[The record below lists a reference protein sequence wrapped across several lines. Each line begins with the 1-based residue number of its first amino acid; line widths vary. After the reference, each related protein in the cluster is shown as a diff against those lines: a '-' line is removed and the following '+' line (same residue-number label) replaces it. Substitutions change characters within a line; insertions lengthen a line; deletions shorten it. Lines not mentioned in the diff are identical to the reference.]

1 MTSTY
6 PLLRHQ
12 RLDATIGVRQGE
24 TVKVGDFLKDVAS
37 LAAVL
42 PAARH
47 VINLCKDRY
56 RFTVAFAAALMREQ
70 TSLLP
75 PSDAPGVLGELAAD
89 YSDAYCLHDAEQGSP
104 PPPIPLPSLAFSET
118 PAPGSRAVPVPSFPA
133 DQPAVVL
140 FTSGSTGKPT
150 PHLKSWGCVARSAL
164 AAGTRLGV
172 PVLAGATVIGTV
184 PQQHSYGFE
193 STVMLALQHGLGIHG
208 ARPFYPGDVLGC
220 IAASPAPR
228 ILVTT
233 PIHLRAILADAG
245 ELPALDLI
253 VSATAPLA
261 PQLAS
266 EAESRFRSPLLEIY
280 GCSEAGQLAVR
291 RTVAGD
297 GWHCLEGVELRQDA
311 AGTWASGA
319 LVEGEVL
326 LGDIIELGGPNRFIL
341 YGRTADLVN
350 IAGKRTSLAHLN
362 YHLNSI
368 PGVLDGVFVMPEETG
383 EGTTR
388 LMAFAVAPGL
398 STETVL
404 AALRKR
410 VDPIFLP
417 RPLLLVDT
425 LPRNIV
431 GKLPRDAIIRLVAGS
446 TANSGA
452 RG

>member
-12 RLDATIGVRQGE
+12 RPDARIGIYRGE
-24 TVKVGDFLKDVAS
+24 AVKAGDFLRDVAS

-75 PSDAPGVLGELAAD
+75 PTDAPGVLGQLAAD
-89 YSDAYCLHDAEQGSP
+89 YSGAYCLHDAEQAAEAP
-104 PPPIPLPSLAFSET
+104 QVPLPSLAFSEK
-118 PAPGSRAVPVPSFPA
+118 PAAGSGAVAVPSFA
-133 DQPAVVL
+133 QDQPAVIL

-172 PVLAGATVIGTV
+172 PGLAGATVIGTV

-208 ARPFYPGDVLGC
+208 ARPFYPGDIIDC
-220 IAASPAPR
+220 IAASPRPR

-233 PIHLRAILADAG
+233 PVHLRALLADAS

-261 PQLAS
+261 PQLAGQ
-266 EAESRFRSPLLEIY
+266 AERRFRSPLLEIY
-280 GCSEAGQLAVR
+280 GCSEAGQLAAR
-291 RTVAGD
+291 RTVAND
-297 GWHCLEGVELRQDA
+297 AWHCLDGVALRQDS
-311 AGTWASGA
+311 AGTWASGI

-326 LGDIIELGGPNRFIL
+326 LGDIIELSGPHRFIL
-341 YGRTADLVN
+341 HGRTADLVN

-362 YHLNSI
+362 YHLNSV
-368 PGVLDGVFVMPEETG
+368 PGVVDGVFIMPEETG
-383 EGTTR
+383 DATTR

-398 STETVL
+398 SSETLL
-404 AALRKR
+404 AALRER

-417 RPLLLVDT
+417 RPLLLVEA

-431 GKLPRDAIIRLVAGS
+431 GKLPRDAIMRLAAGS
-446 TANSGA
+446 AAASGT
-452 RG
+452 RR